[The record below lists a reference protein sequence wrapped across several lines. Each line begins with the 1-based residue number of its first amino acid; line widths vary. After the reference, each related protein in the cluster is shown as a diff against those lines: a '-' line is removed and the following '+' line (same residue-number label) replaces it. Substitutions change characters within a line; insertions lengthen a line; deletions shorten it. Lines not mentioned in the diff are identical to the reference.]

1 MNQLNNKKF
10 RGLSHTIV
18 GGIWA
23 IGSASL
29 LPLFSMLLPLLLLLL
44 LLSATLPLL
53 LQSPV
58 TALVK
63 FKCSELLL
71 LLSMVI
77 AAIVLGTLKL
87 SKEIFFEALSSIK
100 TLIFLRIM
108 KKIYIYLSKL
118 NG

>member
-1 MNQLNNKKF
+1 MNQLNNKKL

-29 LPLFSMLLPLLLLLL
+29 LPLFSMLLPLLLLL
-44 LLSATLPLL
+44 STTLPLL

-71 LLSMVI
+71 LPSMVI

-87 SKEIFFEALSSIK
+87 SKENIF
-100 TLIFLRIM
+100 
-108 KKIYIYLSKL
+108 
-118 NG
+118 